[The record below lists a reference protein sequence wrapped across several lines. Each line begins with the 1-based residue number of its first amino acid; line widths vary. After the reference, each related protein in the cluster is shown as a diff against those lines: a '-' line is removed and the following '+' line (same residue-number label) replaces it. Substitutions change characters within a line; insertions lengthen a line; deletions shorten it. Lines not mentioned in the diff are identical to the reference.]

1 MDDETRDPEAERRR
15 ALLHDAP
22 RSPERQPSPGEEVW
36 RVRTPEGDV
45 HSCELRNH
53 SRQGA
58 GWELQILANS
68 EILVCR
74 QCADEHQARR
84 VAEMAK
90 GDYLRQNCVAI
101 EKGGVDE
108 ARP

>member
-1 MDDETRDPEAERRR
+1 MRDDDWYKPHPNRP
-15 ALLHDAP
+15 AP
-22 RSPERQPSPGEEVW
+22 PRQPKPGEEVW

-45 HSCELRNH
+45 HSCELRDH

-58 GWELQILANS
+58 GWELQLLKNS

-74 QCADEHQARR
+74 QCENEQHARR

-90 GDYLRQNCVAI
+90 GDYLRQDRVAV
-101 EKGGVDE
+101 EKGNT
-108 ARP
+108 

>member
-1 MDDETRDPEAERRR
+1 MRDDDWYKPHPDRPAKT
-15 ALLHDAP
+15 L
-22 RSPERQPSPGEEVW
+22 RQPKPGEEVW

-45 HSCELRNH
+45 HTCELRDH
-53 SRQGA
+53 SQQGA

-74 QCADEHQARR
+74 QCDNERHART

-90 GDYLRQNCVAI
+90 GDYLRQDCVAI
-101 EKGGVDE
+101 EKGD
-108 ARP
+108 A